1 MKTPSEPLRLTKE
14 QIKKLLPHREPFL
27 FVDEVLELIPGKSIV
42 GKKVVRKEEPFFKG
56 HFPGMPVFPGVL
68 MVETMAQISALIV
81 LTVPGMENLFGFFT
95 GIEKFRFRTVV
106 KPGDTLIVKS
116 HVISYRHGFARSE
129 GKVYV
134 NDKVVAEGIV
144 DAIFTDKKKAM
155 EA

>member
-1 MKTPSEPLRLTKE
+1 MTSKPLRLDKE
-14 QIKKLLPHREPFL
+14 QIKKFLPHREPFL
-27 FVDEVLELIPGKSIV
+27 FVDEIIEVIPGKSVI

-68 MVETMAQISALIV
+68 MVETMAQISAFII
-81 LTVPGMENLFGFFT
+81 LTIPGMEHLFGLFT
-95 GIEKFRFRTVV
+95 GIEKFRFRKVV

-116 HVISYRHGFARSE
+116 HVISYRHGLARSE

-134 NDKVVAEGIV
+134 NNKVVAEGIV
-144 DAIFTDKKKAM
+144 DAVFTNKEKAM